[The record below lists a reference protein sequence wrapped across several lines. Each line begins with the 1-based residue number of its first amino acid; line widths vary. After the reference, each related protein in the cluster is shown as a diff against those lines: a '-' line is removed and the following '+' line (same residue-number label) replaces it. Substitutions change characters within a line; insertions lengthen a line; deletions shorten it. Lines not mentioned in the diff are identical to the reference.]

1 MYTRM
6 TQINPAIHL
15 FRERLLP
22 INGAV
27 VARVGQKVNPND
39 VVAEVSLPARHD
51 LVDVVRIFG
60 LPSAQAATALI
71 KRKVG
76 ETVAQNDL
84 LAETGG
90 LFSRMIRCQTPG
102 KIVSINNGQILIETQ
117 SETLNLKAN
126 YAGVVSK
133 VIANRGVEI
142 EINCLLV
149 QGAWGNHKLTN
160 SNLIIKSSDQRS
172 EIEVN
177 SLDVNIR
184 GMILLGGT
192 CNDAKILDLAAT
204 LPIGGMIL
212 GTMPAAL
219 RENAIKQPYPILL
232 VDGFGR
238 EGMNERAWKL
248 LAANK
253 SRELT
258 LNAQFKG
265 SESDDRPEVL
275 IPLSDEAQ
283 ESNSATRLTRGQLVR
298 IHAAPLMGKIGIVE
312 KVLPGLT
319 QLNNGLRVCAASV
332 MVDNKERI
340 IIPVSNLDVIGFT
353 S

>member
-6 TQINPAIHL
+6 TQITHAIHL

-22 INGAV
+22 INGVV

-51 LVDVVRIFG
+51 LIDVVRIFG
-60 LPSAQAATALI
+60 LPNAQAATALI

-76 ETVAQNDL
+76 ESVEKNDL

-90 LFSRMIRCQTPG
+90 MFSRMIRCQTPG

-117 SETLNLKAN
+117 SETLSLRAN
-126 YAGVVSK
+126 YAGVISK

-160 SNLIIKSSDQRS
+160 SNLVIKSSNQNS

-192 CNDAKILDLAAT
+192 CSDAKILDLAAT
-204 LPIGGMIL
+204 LPVGGMIL

-219 RENAIKQPYPILL
+219 RDIAMKQPYPILL

-238 EGMNERAWKL
+238 TGMNERAWKML
-248 LAANK
+248 TANK

-283 ESNSATRLTRGQLVR
+283 ESNTAARLTRGQLVR
-298 IHAAPLMGKIGIVE
+298 IHTAPMMGKIGVVE

-319 QLNNGLRVCAASV
+319 PLNNGLRVCAASV
-332 MVDNKERI
+332 IVDNKERN
-340 IIPVSNLDVIGFT
+340 IIPVANLDVIGFT